1 MSGAAEE
8 RRARAAAEALDWAER
23 LRSSALSDAERGE
36 FVDWLRESPVHV
48 AEMLKV
54 DAVAAE
60 LAAFKGWGRLPAP
73 APVVRDNVTQLDAY
87 GSAAVRASGAPRPA
101 RVRMARIAA
110 GLALVAIAAGYLGSR
125 LGVTT
130 IHTQAGESRRLTLE
144 DGSVVRVL
152 PGTDLRIHY
161 RRSLRSVSIDQG
173 RAIFEVAK
181 DPSRPFVV
189 EAAQT
194 EVRAL
199 GTVFSVQRRDDSVVV
214 AVAEGR
220 VQVRSTAGAEASRPG
235 TAKFVPVALE
245 ANERVSVSDHGV
257 ASPVSALHVE
267 SIDDWAQS
275 QLEFRDA
282 RVADVV
288 EDFNRRNDVQ
298 IRITDAEL
306 ASRTVSGVFDGD
318 DPESFVDVL
327 ETLSGTS
334 RIVRG
339 ENEIIVAPARAEP
352 FD

>member
-1 MSGAAEE
+1 MHAG
-8 RRARAAAEALDWAER
+8 
-23 LRSSALSDAERGE
+23 
-36 FVDWLRESPVHV
+36 PV
-48 AEMLKV
+48 A
-54 DAVAAE
+54 
-60 LAAFKGWGRLPAP
+60 
-73 APVVRDNVTQLDAY
+73 RDNVTPLDAY
-87 GSAAVRASGAPRPA
+87 RNTPVPAPAGPRPG
-101 RVRMARIAA
+101 RIRLARIAA
-110 GLALVAIAAGYLGSR
+110 GLALVAIAAGYLGTR
-125 LGVTT
+125 IGVTT

-152 PGTDLRIHY
+152 PGTDLRIQY
-161 RRSLRSVSIDQG
+161 RRRLRSVAIDQG

-220 VQVRSTAGAEASRPG
+220 VQVRSTASHEAHGTG
-235 TAKFVPVALE
+235 TAKFLPVALA

-288 EDFNRRNDVQ
+288 ADFNRRNDVQ
-298 IRITDAEL
+298 IRVTDAEL

-327 ETLSGTS
+327 GTLSGTS